1 MSLIL
6 QIHSIAKIV
15 PTMSVPELVKK
26 REPGEW
32 LKKEDIK
39 LSSLPLDLEMGFRS
53 KFIPHLCDL
62 VGTIRPW
69 EQPTEDQ
76 VIIIWN
82 KVITDHSIANDAK
95 LKKVVVTLVEAQLAS
110 WQNTFATAAHTNLKK
125 LFKALGLN
133 STEKRAEYVVWAL
146 GDNDKYGKETN
157 CKCLLDAA
165 TSAHLRLFKGVF
177 QSSLIIHTFATHLA
191 SISLVPPSDH
201 QQELPVGALIYSIQA
216 VHIEHHHLTCI

>member
-15 PTMSVPELVKK
+15 PTMYVPELVKK
-26 REPGEW
+26 RKPGEW

-39 LSSLPLDLEMGFRS
+39 LSSLPPDLQTVFCL
-53 KFIPHLCDL
+53 KFIPHLHDL
-62 VGTIRPW
+62 IGTIRPW

-82 KVITDHSIANDAK
+82 KVIADCSIANDAK
-95 LKKVVVTLVEAQLAS
+95 LKKVVVTLVAS
-110 WQNTFATAAHTNLKK
+110 WQNTFATAVHTNLKK
-125 LFKALGLN
+125 LFKALGLD

-146 GDNDKYGKETN
+146 GDNDKQRPFYYEIYEDVGVGK
-157 CKCLLDAA
+157 KPIVGAL
-165 TSAHLRLFKGVF
+165 F

-191 SISLVPPSDH
+191 SISLVPPSDR
-201 QQELPVGALIYSIQA
+201 QQEPPVGALIYSIQA
-216 VHIEHHHLTCI
+216 VHIEHHHVMCI